1 MGNLNKALLIGRLG
15 QEPEKRVT
23 AQGASVVTLNLA
35 TTEKYKDKTG
45 IQQERTEWHRVI
57 FWNQQAE
64 VIEKYCRKGSQL
76 YIEGRI
82 QTREWQDKDG
92 NKRWT
97 TEIVGQNFQF
107 LDPANYQGGNQDGN
121 YQNNPGSGFQNNPGG
136 SSPNNPG
143 GSFQSNPGGEFQNN
157 SGAVQQNSGGQQF
170 ASAAGSGFQTVP
182 NNQTA
187 GKNQQQDEFVED
199 DIPF

>member
-35 TTEKYKDKTG
+35 TTEKYKDKAG

-121 YQNNPGSGFQNNPGG
+121 YQNNPRSGFQK
-136 SSPNNPG
+136 
-143 GSFQSNPGGEFQNN
+143 NPGGEFQNN
-157 SGAVQQNSGGQQF
+157 SGTVQQNSGDQQF
-170 ASAAGSGFQTVP
+170 ASSAGSGFQTVP